1 MILVDTN
8 ILSEAMRPQ
17 PDRAVENWLDAQP
30 WDSLYVCTPVL
41 AELRYGVE
49 RLMAGRRKKFLTE
62 IVDRIEN
69 EFYRGRILSFDPVA
83 AGHYGRLM
91 AKREQ
96 QGRRLEQMDGLIA
109 AIALTHG
116 AVVAT
121 RDAHDFAARGF
132 DVVNP
137 FDLR

>member
-1 MILVDTN
+1 MILLDTN
-8 ILSEAMRPQ
+8 ILSESMRPR
-17 PDRAVENWLDAQP
+17 PDRVVESWLDTQP
-30 WDSLYVCTPVL
+30 WETLYSCTPVL
-41 AELRYGVE
+41 AELRYGIE
-49 RLMAGRRKKFLTE
+49 RLAVGRRKRFLSE

-69 EFYRGRILSFDPVA
+69 EAYRGRILSFDPVA

-91 AKREQ
+91 IEREQ

-116 AVVAT
+116 AIVAT
-121 RDAHDFAARGF
+121 RDARDFADLGF
-132 DVVNP
+132 EVVNP